1 MYFGKLYFTNY
12 HLNFFNQLN
21 KIIKYYSYGFVTI
34 KNEMSK
40 TDQKKLNK
48 HNALK
53 DYYNFIQSNTF
64 KIFVNKLLNFKNLE
78 FFNYSIHSNMIGNGS
93 LLIPHIDGVKK
104 NKPVYGFIYFV
115 DRNDDNIQLSGATG
129 IYNDNDFNSPI
140 FIPNS
145 LKNTLLIY
153 SSTTNLFRGF
163 QLTKMPNNVYRK
175 AINFQFFSKRKN

>member
-1 MYFGKLYFTNY
+1 MVKYSMKKILCFDLDNVICKTTLSNYKKSLPIKKNIQLINYLYDNGY
-12 HLNFFNQLN
+12 
-21 KIIKYYSYGFVTI
+21 IIK
-34 KNEMSK
+34 
-40 TDQKKLNK
+40 
-48 HNALK
+48 
-53 DYYNFIQSNTF
+53 
-64 KIFVNKLLNFKNLE
+64 IFTAR
-78 FFNYSIHSNMIGNGS
+78 YMG
-93 LLIPHIDGVKK
+93 
-104 NKPVYGFIYFV
+104 
-115 DRNDDNIQLSGATG
+115 RNDDNIQLSGATG